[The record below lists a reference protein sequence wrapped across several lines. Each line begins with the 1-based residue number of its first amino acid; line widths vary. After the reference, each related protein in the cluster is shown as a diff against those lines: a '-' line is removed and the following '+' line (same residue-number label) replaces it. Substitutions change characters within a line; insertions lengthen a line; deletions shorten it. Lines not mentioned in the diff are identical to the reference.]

1 VAAAGL
7 YILKVKPDRRD
18 ALLSVEDS
26 LYGPATP
33 SEPVPRFDHSKS
45 AALIV
50 LASFENGCITHMGD
64 GRKGMSAGTD
74 LVRLNMQRLEAI
86 EPAIA
91 FAKLYKNL
99 PKKFL
104 KHLKRVEDNGG
115 ILPHKTAL
123 AVVAVLEKLDPA
135 LGERLKRL
143 SESRARQIHALGP
156 QRQRNLA
163 LQKEAL
169 SAALEI
175 TGISTQQLLEWS
187 PTETTPRSFLDGL
200 TQVRVREDVMLH
212 ADLAGIP
219 GWAVMSE
226 APYVAARTF
235 QSEADASR
243 VVTVV
248 MANRLPL
255 EQQTGAD
262 LIYYNETFKSFVL
275 VQYKALE
282 KGERGEAEFRWVAG
296 DQFMSEIARMDAL
309 LDELAKIEVG
319 KDPDGFRFN
328 SNPFFLKFCN
338 RIVFNPDDRGMFPG
352 MYLPHGLWKVLAA
365 GTRLKGPQGG
375 NLLTYRNVGRRIRN
389 AEFVMLVG
397 GAWVGTTIQQSAQL
411 EPLIRSVLQ
420 TGRTVAFAVRR
431 TPLPHPEEQGGEDYP
446 FDFDDDGGASLED
459 FLEGT
464 D

>member
-1 VAAAGL
+1 MAVAGL
-7 YILKVKPDRRD
+7 YVLKVRPERRE

-33 SEPVPRFDHSKS
+33 SEPVPRFNHSKRS
-45 AALIV
+45 ALIV
-50 LASFENGCITHMGD
+50 LASFENGRITHVGE

-74 LVRLNMQRLEAI
+74 LVRLNMQKLEAI
-86 EPAIA
+86 EPTIT
-91 FAKLYKNL
+91 FVKLYKNL
-99 PKKFL
+99 PKKFH
-104 KHLKRVEDNGG
+104 KHLKRVENEGG
-115 ILPHKTAL
+115 LLPHKTAL
-123 AVVAVLEKLDPA
+123 AVVPVLEKLSPV
-135 LGERLKRL
+135 LGQRLNRL
-143 SESRARQIHALGP
+143 SESRAHQIYALGP
-156 QRQRNLA
+156 ERRRNLA

-169 SAALEI
+169 SVALEI
-175 TGISTQQLLEWS
+175 TGISTQELLEWS
-187 PTETTPRSFLDGL
+187 PSEATPRSFLDGL

-219 GWAVMSE
+219 GWEAIAE

-235 QSEADASR
+235 QSETDSSR

-262 LIYYNETFKSFVL
+262 LIYYNETFKSFVF

-282 KGERGEAEFRWVAG
+282 KGEHGEAEFRWTKG
-296 DQFMSEIARMDAL
+296 DQFMNEVARMDTL
-309 LDELAKIEVG
+309 LNELAKIEPAD
-319 KDPDGFRFN
+319 DPDDFRFN
-328 SNPFFLKFCN
+328 SNPFFLKFCD
-338 RIVFNPDDRGMFPG
+338 RIVFNPDNRGMFPG
-352 MYLPHGLWKVLAA
+352 MYLPYGLWKALAA
-365 GTRLKGPQGG
+365 GSRLKGPQGG
-375 NLLTYRNVGRRIRN
+375 NILTYRNVGRRISN

-420 TGRTVAFAVRR
+420 TGRTVAFAVKRQPPPR
-431 TPLPHPEEQGGEDYP
+431 TDEQADDNYP
-446 FDFDDDGGASLED
+446 FDFGDDRGMTIEEFLED
-459 FLEGT
+459 K

>member
-1 VAAAGL
+1 
-7 YILKVKPDRRD
+7 
-18 ALLSVEDS
+18 
-26 LYGPATP
+26 
-33 SEPVPRFDHSKS
+33 
-45 AALIV
+45 
-50 LASFENGCITHMGD
+50 
-64 GRKGMSAGTD
+64 MSAGTN
-74 LVRLNMQRLEAI
+74 LVRLNMQSMEAI
-86 EPAIA
+86 KPAIT

-99 PKKFL
+99 PEKYK
-104 KHLKRVEDNGG
+104 KHLKRVEEEGG
-115 ILPHKTAL
+115 LLPHKTAL
-123 AVVAVLEKLDPA
+123 AVVAVLEKLDST
-135 LGERLKRL
+135 LGQRLKRL

-156 QRQRNLA
+156 QRRRNLA

-175 TGISTQQLLEWS
+175 TGISTHELLEWS
-187 PTETTPRSFLDGL
+187 PTEATPRSFLDGL
-200 TQVRVREDVMLH
+200 QQVRVREDVMLH

-219 GWAVMSE
+219 GWEAIAE

-235 QSEADASR
+235 QSEADTSR

-262 LIYYNETFKSFVL
+262 LIYYNETFRSFVL

-282 KGERGEAEFRWVAG
+282 KSEHGEAEFRWAAG

-309 LDELAKIEVG
+309 LDELAKVEADE
-319 KDPDGFRFN
+319 DPDGFRFN

-375 NLLTYRNVGRRIRN
+375 NLLTYRNVGRRISN

-431 TPLPHPEEQGGEDYP
+431 TPPPRSDEHDENDDP
-446 FDFDDDGGASLED
+446 FDFGDDRGMSVED
-459 FLEGT
+459 FLENNE
-464 D
+464 